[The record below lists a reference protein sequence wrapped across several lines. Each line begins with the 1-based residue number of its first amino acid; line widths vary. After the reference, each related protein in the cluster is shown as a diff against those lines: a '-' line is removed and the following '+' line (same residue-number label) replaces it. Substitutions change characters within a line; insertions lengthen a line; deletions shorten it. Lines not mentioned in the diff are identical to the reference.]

1 MTNEELLQVIEE
13 AAKEKR
19 ESLNLSFKGLTSLP
33 PEIGKLTNL
42 TSLDLL
48 SNQLTNLPAE
58 IGQLTNLTSL
68 NLSNNQLTNLPPEIG
83 QLTNVT
89 SLSLSNNQL
98 TNLPPEIGKLTN
110 LTSLYLSNNQLT
122 NLPAEIG
129 QLTNLTSLYLRYNQ
143 LTNLPAEIGQ
153 LTNLTSLSLSN
164 NQLTNLPAEIGQ
176 LTKLTSLHLWNN
188 QLTNLP
194 AEIGQLTKLT
204 SLHLLSNQLTNLP
217 AEIGQLTTLYGFSV
231 GLSQSNNLSNDINK
245 LINLSNVNKLNGFS
259 ISFKKLKNFPI
270 EILKL
275 TQLTELDLSDNQL
288 KTIPGE
294 ISELSNLEILDLS
307 GNQLTTLPKEISQL
321 SNLRDLA
328 LRNNQFIKLP
338 AEIGLLPLQ
347 RLTYGNNPLQ
357 SPPTSIRKKGITAIR
372 NYLKQQLEQD
382 IEHLYEA
389 KLLIVGEGGA
399 GKTTLAQKIKNS
411 DYQLKTDEESTEGID
426 VIQYYFPLDNGE
438 EFRVNIWDFGG
449 QEIYHETHQFF
460 LTERSLYTLV
470 ADTRK
475 EDTDFYYWLNV
486 VELLSNSSPILV
498 IKNEKQE
505 RKGDIN
511 ERQLRGEFTN
521 FKETLATNLA
531 TNRGLP
537 EILNKIQHYISNLP
551 HIGEELPAYWVKV
564 REVLEKDT
572 RDYITFEE
580 YLTICQEK
588 GFKELE
594 DMLVLSGYFHDL
606 GVFLHFQDDDLLKK
620 TIILNTVWGTDAVYK
635 VLDNETVR
643 DNLGKFDK
651 NDLKN
656 IWNEEKY
663 ITMRSELLKL
673 MMNFKLCYEIP
684 SQPGNYIAP
693 QLLSAEQPEYNWNE
707 ENNLLLRYEYEF
719 MPKGILT
726 RFIVET
732 HSMIENETCVWK
744 EGVVLNRDGARA
756 EIIERYRYHKGEI
769 RIRVSGK
776 RKRDLLTTIRY
787 ELGKI
792 HDSYERLKY
801 KTLVPCNCSECK
813 GSQSPHFYPWDV
825 LNKFIDDEQPT
836 IQCPIS
842 YDMVNVQGLVNDI
855 ILPDLTPLKNT

>member
-1 MTNEELLQVIEE
+1 MTDEELLQVIEE
-13 AAKEKR
+13 AARDKIE
-19 ESLNLSFKGLTSLP
+19 
-33 PEIGKLTNL
+33 
-42 TSLDLL
+42 SLDLW
-48 SNQLTNLPAE
+48 NENL
-58 IGQLTNLTSL
+58 NS
-68 NLSNNQLTNLPPEIG
+68 LPPEIG
-83 QLTNVT
+83 QLTNLT

-98 TNLPPEIGKLTN
+98 TNLPSEICKLTN
-110 LTSLYLSNNQLT
+110 LTSLSLWNNQLT
-122 NLPAEIG
+122 NLPSEICK
-129 QLTNLTSLYLRYNQ
+129 LTNLTSLSLWNNQ
-143 LTNLPAEIGQ
+143 LTNIPAEIGQ

-164 NQLTNLPAEIGQ
+164 NQLTNIPAEIGQ
-176 LTKLTSLHLWNN
+176 LTNLTSLYLSNN
-188 QLTNLP
+188 QLTNIP
-194 AEIGQLTKLT
+194 AEIGQLTNLQVL
-204 SLHLLSNQLTNLP
+204 SLLNNQLINLPPEISRLTNLYR
-217 AEIGQLTTLYGFSV
+217 LSV
-231 GLSQSNNLSNDINK
+231 GLSQSNSLSSDLNIIIDLTNTNK
-245 LINLSNVNKLNGFS
+245 IDRLS
-259 ISFKKLKNFPI
+259 ISFKKLINIPYDIFKI
-270 EILKL
+270 
-275 TQLTELDLSDNQL
+275 TQLTALDLSNNQL
-288 KTIPGE
+288 NTIPSE
-294 ISELSNLEILDLS
+294 IGQLSNLEILDLS
-307 GNQLTTLPKEISQL
+307 KNKLNTLPKEISKL
-321 SNLRDLA
+321 YNLRNLA
-328 LRNNQFIKLP
+328 LRDNQFTKLP
-338 AEIGLLPLQ
+338 AEIGLLALQ

-357 SPPTSIRKKGITAIR
+357 SPPTSIRKKGVAAIR
-372 NYLKQQLEQD
+372 NYLKQQLEQK

-389 KLLIVGEGGA
+389 KLLIVGEPGA
-399 GKTTLAQKIKNS
+399 GKTTLAQKIKNNN
-411 DYQLKTDEESTEGID
+411 YQLKTYEESTEGID
-426 VIQYYFPLDNGE
+426 VIQWSFPLDNGKN
-438 EFRVNIWDFGG
+438 FRVNIWDFGG
-449 QEIYHETHQFF
+449 QEIYKETHQFF

-475 EDTDFYYWLNV
+475 ENTDFYYWLNV

-505 RKGDIN
+505 RKRDIN

-521 FKETLATNLA
+521 FKETLATNFA

-564 REVLEKDT
+564 REVLEQDT

-580 YLTICQEK
+580 YLNICKDK

-606 GVFLHFQDDDLLKK
+606 GVFLHFQNDDLLQK
-620 TIILNTVWGTDAVYK
+620 TIILNTAWGTDAVYK
-635 VLDNETVR
+635 VLDNENVR
-643 DNLGKFDK
+643 ANLGKFNK
-651 NDLKN
+651 NDLNN

-684 SQPGNYIAP
+684 SQPGNYITP
-693 QLLSAEQPEYNWNE
+693 QLLNAEQPEYDWYE

-732 HSMIENETCVWK
+732 HAIIENETCVWK
-744 EGVVLNRDGARA
+744 EGVVLTKDGARA

-769 RIRVSGK
+769 RIRVSGT

-787 ELGKI
+787 ELDKI
-792 HDSYERLKY
+792 HNSYERLKY
-801 KTLVPCNCSECK
+801 KTLVPCNCSKCK

-825 LNKFIDDEQPT
+825 LNKFIDDKQPT

-855 ILPDLTPLKNT
+855 ISPDRTPSINNEESEISNQYINNTINVNGSAQIHQQNQGEGQFNIDPS